1 VLAFTAHQIG
11 SCWFAESKGVQY
23 KKRRDSYM
31 NGIDGNLGHARR
43 IDTSIRT
50 M

>member
-11 SCWFAESKGVQY
+11 SCWFGEAKGVQY
-23 KKRRDSYM
+23 KKRRDPYM
-31 NGIDGNLGHARR
+31 NGIDANPGHVRR